1 MNSHQRTH
9 EREKRVRGEREV
21 SFFPCAPLILAF
33 FVFLHQSFRLFKIT
47 SFHFLCLYKFIHI
60 YFFFFFLRKDYMVR
74 YGYLHQPDP
83 RLEKDLTNDDVTLAV
98 KNLQHMR
105 GLAETGSLQDP
116 DTAALVDVKRC
127 AVPDFGPS
135 DTARR
140 KRRYAVHGTVWN
152 KKVRITICM
161 NTCCNNL
168 ITTVAIPQKASPVK
182 VFKSFL
188 WRHGAKLSNPWI
200 PRIHVSFS
208 SLAVMHFLVEQLKVW
223 FAFMSRWHPLT
234 KNSSFIRFTCCS
246 VGKKITKKC
255 HMNPRVKKDS

>member
-1 MNSHQRTH
+1 
-9 EREKRVRGEREV
+9 
-21 SFFPCAPLILAF
+21 
-33 FVFLHQSFRLFKIT
+33 
-47 SFHFLCLYKFIHI
+47 
-60 YFFFFFLRKDYMVR
+60 MVR

-105 GLAETGSLQDP
+105 GLAETGSLQDS

-168 ITTVAIPQKASPVK
+168 ITTLAIPQKASPVK
-182 VFKSFL
+182 V
-188 WRHGAKLSNPWI
+188 LSHYCDVI
-200 PRIHVSFS
+200 VPRIHASFS
-208 SLAVMHFLVEQLKVW
+208 SLAVMHFLVEQLKV
-223 FAFMSRWHPLT
+223 
-234 KNSSFIRFTCCS
+234 
-246 VGKKITKKC
+246 
-255 HMNPRVKKDS
+255 

>member
-1 MNSHQRTH
+1 
-9 EREKRVRGEREV
+9 
-21 SFFPCAPLILAF
+21 
-33 FVFLHQSFRLFKIT
+33 
-47 SFHFLCLYKFIHI
+47 
-60 YFFFFFLRKDYMVR
+60 MVR

-152 KKVRITICM
+152 KKVRITIYM

-168 ITTVAIPQKASPVK
+168 ITTLAIPQKASPVK

-188 WRHGAKLSNPWI
+188 WRHCAKLSNPWI
-200 PRIHVSFS
+200 PRIHASFW
-208 SLAVMHFLVEQLKVW
+208 SLAVMHFLVEHLKVW

-234 KNSSFIRFTCCS
+234 KNSLLIRFTCCS

>member
-1 MNSHQRTH
+1 
-9 EREKRVRGEREV
+9 
-21 SFFPCAPLILAF
+21 
-33 FVFLHQSFRLFKIT
+33 
-47 SFHFLCLYKFIHI
+47 
-60 YFFFFFLRKDYMVR
+60 MVR

-135 DTARR
+135 DTAKR

-161 NTCCNNL
+161 NTIL
-168 ITTVAIPQKASPVK
+168 
-182 VFKSFL
+182 
-188 WRHGAKLSNPWI
+188 
-200 PRIHVSFS
+200 
-208 SLAVMHFLVEQLKVW
+208 
-223 FAFMSRWHPLT
+223 
-234 KNSSFIRFTCCS
+234 
-246 VGKKITKKC
+246 
-255 HMNPRVKKDS
+255 